1 MRRACKYELYPNKE
15 QAELIFRTV
24 GCARFVYNNLLDNY
38 KQQLEDGVKPKLIE
52 VSELKKSNDFLNEV
66 DSLALANAK
75 QNLGTALSNF
85 YKSRYGE
92 R

>member
-1 MRRACKYELYPNKE
+1 MRRACKYEIYPNKE

-52 VSELKKSNDFLNEV
+52 VYLLKLKLYFLLFQDIFLYINHIQYNLLYLLELTN
-66 DSLALANAK
+66 
-75 QNLGTALSNF
+75 
-85 YKSRYGE
+85 
-92 R
+92 